1 MIDCAPFACVAVAEQ
16 VLLFA
21 NLLSP
26 SQELYELALLMMLA
40 SPALVFVVVVTNLMS
55 SAR

>member
-1 MIDCAPFACVAVAEQ
+1 MIDCAPFACVAVAAQ
-16 VLLFA
+16 VLL
-21 NLLSP
+21 LSNVIAP
-26 SQELYELALLMMLA
+26 SQDLYELALIMMLA